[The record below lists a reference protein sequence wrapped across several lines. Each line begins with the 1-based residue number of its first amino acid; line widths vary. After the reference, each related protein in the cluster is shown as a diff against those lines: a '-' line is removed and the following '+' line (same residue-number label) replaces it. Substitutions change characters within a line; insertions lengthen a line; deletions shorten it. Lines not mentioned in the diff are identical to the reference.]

1 MASSNASRPLRW
13 CTDPGTRLA
22 PAAIL
27 RLRCCRSGYFWV
39 GATWFSEQTVPYSRA
54 KLYARVFK
62 EPFINRVARVA
73 ENTQFGEPQRSL
85 IARLWNSL

>member
-1 MASSNASRPLRW
+1 MENGEIQRVLAIALVYL
-13 CTDPGTRLA
+13 LA

-27 RLRCCRSGYFWV
+27 GLRCCRSGYFWV

-54 KLYARVFK
+54 ELYARVFK

-73 ENTQFGEPQRSL
+73 ENTQFGEPQRSF
-85 IARLWNSL
+85 IDRLWNSL